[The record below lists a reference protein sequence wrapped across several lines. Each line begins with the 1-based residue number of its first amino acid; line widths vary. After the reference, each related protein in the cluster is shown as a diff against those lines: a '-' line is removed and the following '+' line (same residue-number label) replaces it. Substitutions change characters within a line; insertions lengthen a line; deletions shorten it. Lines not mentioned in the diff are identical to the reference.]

1 MKIQVLILLHFVL
14 ASMVTD
20 FFSHKFREL
29 SLLDVVSSVVAVE
42 SPPGRAQLELGSPC
56 SFGVLHLS

>member
-1 MKIQVLILLHFVL
+1 MEIQVLILLHFVL

-42 SPPGRAQLELGSPC
+42 SPPGRAQLEVHVPLEYYI
-56 SFGVLHLS
+56 LAD